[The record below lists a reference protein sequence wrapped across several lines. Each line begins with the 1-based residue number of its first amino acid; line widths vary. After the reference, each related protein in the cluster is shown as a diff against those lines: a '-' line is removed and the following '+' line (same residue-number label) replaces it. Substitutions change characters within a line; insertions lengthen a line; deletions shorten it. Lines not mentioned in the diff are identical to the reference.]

1 MDDPASARLRGWAVA
16 ARRAE
21 HEAVQGLLDY
31 VERFQDSYRWRTGEL
46 VPGAEHHR
54 RYREGEATAKDAAIT
69 YAAQAL
75 GWSEHRTEKTYQ
87 DAALVREELPT
98 VWEFFTSLRITTL
111 AVAKIATAARRLR
124 ETAPEKLPLMDEEV
138 PAAAARMRP
147 RQLEAWLSRF
157 SAVEDPQTHAEE
169 CARNTAQRFVTV
181 RPCEDLEG
189 MSVLTAQ
196 LPTLVAEAVSRR
208 LGAVARSHTQR
219 IPHNLVSAA
228 LAEPK
233 QAGSRPEV
241 PGPVR
246 GSFGQILYDT
256 SEPVPSDDDGADR
269 PLLDCAG
276 SSSQLSLDPGPSAP
290 APRLAESYQEGD
302 SRTLAQR
309 EADLL
314 AAWILGG
321 EVPDGH
327 TTAEAQIGLLVP
339 IETLAENAE
348 RPGITAN
355 RQAAVPAPVVR
366 YLARS
371 PNIRRRWHC
380 LYITDKP
387 LPPEQAPGEHF
398 YGPTGVEFNI
408 AAASYSGYQV
418 PKLLR
423 EHIMLRD
430 GTCRAE
436 GCHRPADRGDIDHR
450 IPWPAGPT
458 PAENLRALC
467 RKHHNIKTRGF
478 ALTTVEN
485 PQRRLPRAALWPLP
499 ASDYGAAA

>member
-31 VERFQDSYRWRTGEL
+31 VESFQDSERWRTGEL
-46 VPGAEHHR
+46 VPRAEQHR
-54 RYREGEATAKDAAIT
+54 RYREVEATAKDAAIT
-69 YAAQAL
+69 YASQAL
-75 GWSEHRTEKTYQ
+75 GWSEYRTEKTYQ

-111 AVAKIATAARRLR
+111 ALAKIATAARRLH
-124 ETAPEKLPLMDEEV
+124 ETAPEKLLRLDAEV
-138 PAAAARMRP
+138 PAVAARMRP
-147 RQLEAWLSRF
+147 RQLEAWLGRF
-157 SAVEDPQTHAEE
+157 TAVEDPQSHAEE
-169 CARNTAQRFVTV
+169 CARNTAQRFVSV

-189 MSVLTAQ
+189 MSVLTAR

-208 LGAVARSHTQR
+208 LAAVARSHTQR
-219 IPHNLVSAA
+219 IPHNVVSAA

-233 QAGSRPEV
+233 LAGRRPEA
-241 PGPVR
+241 PGPVL
-246 GSFGQILYDT
+246 GSFGQELYDT
-256 SEPVPSDDDGADR
+256 SEPVPSDLFGADQMSYE
-269 PLLDCAG
+269 AE
-276 SSSQLSLDPGPSAP
+276 QWSLAP
-290 APRLAESYQEGD
+290 QLAESYQEGD
-302 SRTLAQR
+302 TRTLAQR

-321 EVPDGH
+321 AAPDGH
-327 TTAEAQIGLLVP
+327 TAFEAQIGLLVP
-339 IETLAENAE
+339 IETLTEDAQ

-380 LYITDKP
+380 MYITDEP

-423 EHIMLRD
+423 EHIILRD
-430 GTCRAE
+430 GTCCAG
-436 GCHRPADRGDIDHR
+436 GCHLPAERGDIDHR
-450 IPWPAGPT
+450 ISWPAGPT
-458 PAENLRALC
+458 SAANLRALC
-467 RKHHNIKTRGF
+467 RKHHNIKTQGF
-478 ALTTVEN
+478 TLTTVEN
-485 PQRRLPRAALWPLP
+485 PQRRLPRAALWPPP